1 VAFKSYARHAE
12 QEERQAGALRLPS
25 CYTDPD
31 SVDAWRHRRMHA
43 MLLPLIESDPD
54 ATWMTVGDGSFGSDA
69 YFLEQQGVD
78 VLATSLTDASLKV
91 AHEKGFIR
99 KYAAVNAEKI
109 PYPDDSF
116 DYVLCKEAYHHF
128 PRPSIAFY
136 EMLRVARKGVVLIEP
151 YDGPPRL
158 LDMVKE
164 PMKKL
169 LWGKNQTIHFEP
181 SGNYIYRIHPKE
193 IAKKLAAVGCPA
205 LAWKTFND
213 ICLRGVGKAKAGR
226 SIGYIITLWAIIMQ
240 DLASI
245 LHLINPGLT
254 TIVAFKKIPS
264 QKSGEK
270 LRRACFLVHRQPSN
284 PYLVARGSDA

>member
-1 VAFKSYARHAE
+1 MALKSYARHAE

-43 MLLPLIESDPD
+43 MLLPLIEADPG
-54 ATWMTVGDGSFGSDA
+54 ATWITIGDGNFGSDA

-91 AHEKGFIR
+91 AHEKGFVR

-128 PRPSIAFY
+128 PRPAIAFY

-151 YDGPPRL
+151 YDGSPRL

-205 LAWKTFND
+205 LAWRTFND
-213 ICLRGVGKAKAGR
+213 ICLPVYGKAKTNG
-226 SIGYIITLWAIIMQ
+226 SLGYVLTRYAILMQ
-240 DLASI
+240 DIASW
-245 LHLINPGLT
+245 LHLMNSGLT
-254 TIVAFKKIPS
+254 TIVAFKEIPS
-264 QKSGEK
+264 Q
-270 LRRACFLVHRQPSN
+270 QT
-284 PYLVARGSDA
+284 VAGLQRNRLPIYRLPTNSYE

>member
-1 VAFKSYARHAE
+1 VALKSYARHAE

-205 LAWKTFND
+205 LAWRTFND
-213 ICLRGVGKAKAGR
+213 IYLPVYGKAKTNG
-226 SIGYIITLWAIIMQ
+226 SLGYFLTRYAIIMQ
-240 DLASI
+240 DIASW
-245 LHLINPGLT
+245 LHLMNSGLT
-254 TIVAFKKIPS
+254 TIVAFKEIPS
-264 QKSGEK
+264 Q
-270 LRRACFLVHRQPSN
+270 QT
-284 PYLVARGSDA
+284 VAGLQRNRLPIYRLPTNSYE